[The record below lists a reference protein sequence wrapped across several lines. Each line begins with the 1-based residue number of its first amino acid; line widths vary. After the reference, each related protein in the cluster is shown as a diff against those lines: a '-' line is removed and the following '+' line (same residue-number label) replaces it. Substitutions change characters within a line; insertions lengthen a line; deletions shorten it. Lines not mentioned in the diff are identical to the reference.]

1 MSYCKFCGSRL
12 EDEALFCPGCG
23 ASREAATDGA
33 ECSPE
38 PEAHPVPIAAAPV
51 RAADDPPRGM
61 NGFAIAGFAAAFS
74 VPLAG
79 LILSIIA
86 LGRAKSGE
94 YKNPMRS
101 LSTWGIVVSIML
113 MVLALTFSI
122 LWGVFMKHL
131 LQYIFENIDIGVG
144 LTY

>member
-23 ASREAATDGA
+23 ATRADAVNEPARAAEPTVYPIHTA
-33 ECSPE
+33 ET
-38 PEAHPVPIAAAPV
+38 PVKAAAV
-51 RAADDPPRGM
+51 PPRGM

-94 YKNPMRS
+94 YKTPMRS
-101 LSTWGIVVSIML
+101 LSTWGIIVSIL
-113 MVLALTFSI
+113 VMVLTVVFIVLYA
-122 LWGVFMKHL
+122 VFMTHMMR
-131 LQYIFENIDIGVG
+131 YIFENIEIGMG
-144 LTY
+144 YTY